1 MSDYLPEE
9 ALINI
14 LSRLPPKSLIK
25 FRCVSKSWNSLISTP
40 YFISLHA
47 QQSALSNS
55 RADPV
60 TDFIVRRYSKN
71 EKAEIYSVH
80 SDSAE
85 FLEQN
90 YVRIENPFRHMTR
103 FYYRIVGSSNG
114 VLCLSDDLFGHTHS
128 IFLWNPVIRRKVVL
142 PLPKSTFEST
152 WPCMCV
158 LGFGFDVKNGDFK
171 VVRVAYAQVDY
182 GYSVPPK
189 VEVYALSTGSWRRVG
204 GKIPRSWMVD
214 YFWTQAFV
222 NGNVHWVAYR
232 SKARQDEVENLI
244 IVFDMSEE
252 VFEELPL
259 PDILTN
265 ELPFNLNA
273 AVLDQSLAIYQCDA
287 RSWSKSCSIWVMK
300 KYGDVASWS
309 KLLHINVQ
317 EGFGAI
323 LGVRSN
329 GDILLTARN
338 GGLVAYN
345 QDTKATK
352 ELGILGTKDSFYICS
367 HAESLALLIEGE
379 EAREQS
385 PSENVG
391 QCGFL
396 GDNDEDPYERVTKG
410 EVRKQS
416 SMLQYLTAMLDGWF
430 M

>member
-1 MSDYLPEE
+1 MEFAHL
-9 ALINI
+9 N
-14 LSRLPPKSLIK
+14 
-25 FRCVSKSWNSLISTP
+25 P

-55 RADPV
+55 RAPPV

-71 EKAEIYSVH
+71 EKAEIYSLH
-80 SDSAE
+80 SDSSE

-90 YVRIENPFRHMTR
+90 HVRIENPFRHMTR

-128 IFLWNPVIRRKVVL
+128 IFLWNPV
-142 PLPKSTFEST
+142 
-152 WPCMCV
+152 
-158 LGFGFDVKNGDFK
+158 
-171 VVRVAYAQVDY
+171 VRVAYAQVDY

-189 VEVYALSTGSWRRVG
+189 VEVYSLSTGSWRRVG

-232 SKARQDEVENLI
+232 
-244 IVFDMSEE
+244 
-252 VFEELPL
+252 
-259 PDILTN
+259 T
-265 ELPFNLNA
+265 
-273 AVLDQSLAIYQCDA
+273 VLDHSLAIYQCDA

-300 KYGDVASWS
+300 KYGDVESWS
-309 KLLHINVQ
+309 KQFHINVE
-317 EGFGAI
+317 EGFGTI
-323 LGVRSN
+323 LGVRRN

-338 GGLVAYN
+338 GGLIAYN
-345 QDTKATK
+345 QDTKATM
-352 ELGILGTKDSFYICS
+352 ELGILGTKDSFYVCS
-367 HAESLALLIEGE
+367 HVESLALLIEGE
-379 EAREQS
+379 EAREQP

-391 QCGFL
+391 QCGSS

-416 SMLQYLTAMLDGWF
+416 SMLQYLTAMLEGWF